1 MRRSLAL
8 RNPVAEAVAVDMA
21 AVAAVAAAVADMAAV
36 AAVAAA
42 AVADMAA
49 VAAVAAAVAD
59 MAAVAEPVTD
69 KRRGVAVVYGTGF
82 TTPSDEKC
90 RVLPRL
96 EIQLKSAG

>member
-8 RNPVAEAVAVDMA
+8 RNPVAVAAAVDMA

-36 AAVAAA
+36 AAVAVAV

-59 MAAVAEPVTD
+59 MAAVAAPVTD
-69 KRRGVAVVYGTGF
+69 KRRGVAVVYGIGF
-82 TTPSDEKC
+82 KTPSDVKW
-90 RVLPRL
+90 PRFT
-96 EIQLKSAG
+96 AA